1 MNHFNQMNMDIDIDL
16 ERDQFFQDHI
26 ENDLANLSDI
36 EENNTNPYYL
46 PESEL
51 TNFINNSL
59 FIIFSKDNN
68 FNRLTEKQDKIN
80 DSDENK
86 LKTSFNIFKEKLDIL
101 QDAYS
106 DNNAPATLPSS
117 TLDIRQKELQQFQIN
132 LHNWRKQFIE
142 IQNEKYSYKD
152 KIEEDYMQKEEYK
165 TYTTG
170 ELQALQKDN
179 LKKQDEKID
188 EIKKDIK
195 KNITLAKNAT
205 HTMKEQNK
213 TLEQISEEMEITDE
227 KMKTITGR
235 FKNYAKR
242 QSWCCLVVILII
254 ELVIALGAYFIFLN

>member
-1 MNHFNQMNMDIDIDL
+1 MKGDSEKEEKLINEEED
-16 ERDQFFQDHI
+16 
-26 ENDLANLSDI
+26 END
-36 EENNTNPYYL
+36 PQKYYSKYKQYI
-46 PESEL
+46 SEL
-51 TNFINNSL
+51 NNL
-59 FIIFSKDNN
+59 EKDIRKQLVEFKEKSKSKEN
-68 FNRLTEKQDKIN
+68 TIG
-80 DSDENK
+80 DENK

-117 TLDIRQKELQQFQIN
+117 TLDIRQKQLQQFQIN

>member
-1 MNHFNQMNMDIDIDL
+1 MKGDSEKKEKLINEEED
-16 ERDQFFQDHI
+16 
-26 ENDLANLSDI
+26 END
-36 EENNTNPYYL
+36 PQKYYSKYKQYI
-46 PESEL
+46 SEL
-51 TNFINNSL
+51 NNL
-59 FIIFSKDNN
+59 EKDIRKQLVEFKEKSKSKEN
-68 FNRLTEKQDKIN
+68 TIG
-80 DSDENK
+80 DENK

>member
-1 MNHFNQMNMDIDIDL
+1 MKDDSEKEEKLINEEED
-16 ERDQFFQDHI
+16 
-26 ENDLANLSDI
+26 END
-36 EENNTNPYYL
+36 PQKYYSKYKQYI
-46 PESEL
+46 SEL
-51 TNFINNSL
+51 NNL
-59 FIIFSKDNN
+59 EKDIRKQLVEFKEKSKSKEN
-68 FNRLTEKQDKIN
+68 TIG
-80 DSDENK
+80 DENK

>member
-1 MNHFNQMNMDIDIDL
+1 MKDDSEKEEKLINEEED
-16 ERDQFFQDHI
+16 
-26 ENDLANLSDI
+26 END
-36 EENNTNPYYL
+36 PQKYYSKYKQYI
-46 PESEL
+46 SEL
-51 TNFINNSL
+51 NNL
-59 FIIFSKDNN
+59 EKDIRKQLVEFKEKSKSKEN
-68 FNRLTEKQDKIN
+68 TIE
-80 DSDENK
+80 DENK

>member
-1 MNHFNQMNMDIDIDL
+1 MKDDSEKEEKLINEEED
-16 ERDQFFQDHI
+16 
-26 ENDLANLSDI
+26 END
-36 EENNTNPYYL
+36 PQKYYSKYKQYI
-46 PESEL
+46 SEL
-51 TNFINNSL
+51 NNL
-59 FIIFSKDNN
+59 EKDIRKQLVEFKEKSKSKEN
-68 FNRLTEKQDKIN
+68 TIG
-80 DSDENK
+80 DENK

-117 TLDIRQKELQQFQIN
+117 TLDIRQKQLQQFQIN

-142 IQNEKYSYKD
+142 IQNEKYSFKD

>member
-1 MNHFNQMNMDIDIDL
+1 MKGDSEKEEKLINEEED
-16 ERDQFFQDHI
+16 
-26 ENDLANLSDI
+26 END
-36 EENNTNPYYL
+36 PQKYYSKYKQYI
-46 PESEL
+46 SEL
-51 TNFINNSL
+51 NNL
-59 FIIFSKDNN
+59 EKDIRKQLVEFKEKSKSKEN
-68 FNRLTEKQDKIN
+68 TIG
-80 DSDENK
+80 DENK

-142 IQNEKYSYKD
+142 IQNEKYSFKD

>member
-1 MNHFNQMNMDIDIDL
+1 MKGDGEKEEKLINEEED
-16 ERDQFFQDHI
+16 
-26 ENDLANLSDI
+26 END
-36 EENNTNPYYL
+36 PQKYYSKYKQYI
-46 PESEL
+46 SEL
-51 TNFINNSL
+51 NNL
-59 FIIFSKDNN
+59 EKDIRKQLVEFKEKSKSKEN
-68 FNRLTEKQDKIN
+68 TIG
-80 DSDENK
+80 DENK

>member
-1 MNHFNQMNMDIDIDL
+1 MKDDSEKEEKLINEEED
-16 ERDQFFQDHI
+16 
-26 ENDLANLSDI
+26 END
-36 EENNTNPYYL
+36 PQKYYSKYKQYI
-46 PESEL
+46 SEL
-51 TNFINNSL
+51 NNL
-59 FIIFSKDNN
+59 EKDIRKQLVEFKEKSKSKEN
-68 FNRLTEKQDKIN
+68 TIG
-80 DSDENK
+80 DENK

-117 TLDIRQKELQQFQIN
+117 TLDIRQKQLQQFQIN
-132 LHNWRKQFIE
+132 LHNWRKQFIK

>member
-1 MNHFNQMNMDIDIDL
+1 MKGDSEKEEKLINEEED
-16 ERDQFFQDHI
+16 
-26 ENDLANLSDI
+26 END
-36 EENNTNPYYL
+36 PQKYYSKYKQYI
-46 PESEL
+46 SEL
-51 TNFINNSL
+51 NNL
-59 FIIFSKDNN
+59 EKDIRKQLVEFKEKSKSKEN
-68 FNRLTEKQDKIN
+68 TIG
-80 DSDENK
+80 DENT

-195 KNITLAKNAT
+195 KNINLAKNAT

>member
-1 MNHFNQMNMDIDIDL
+1 MKEDAEKEEKLINEEED
-16 ERDQFFQDHI
+16 
-26 ENDLANLSDI
+26 END
-36 EENNTNPYYL
+36 PQKYYSKYKQYI
-46 PESEL
+46 SEL
-51 TNFINNSL
+51 NNL
-59 FIIFSKDNN
+59 EKDIRKQLVEFKEKSKSKEN
-68 FNRLTEKQDKIN
+68 TIG
-80 DSDENK
+80 DENK

>member
-1 MNHFNQMNMDIDIDL
+1 MKDDSEKEEKLINEEED
-16 ERDQFFQDHI
+16 
-26 ENDLANLSDI
+26 END
-36 EENNTNPYYL
+36 PQKYYSKYKQYI
-46 PESEL
+46 SEL
-51 TNFINNSL
+51 NNL
-59 FIIFSKDNN
+59 EKDIRKQLVEFKEKSKSKEN
-68 FNRLTEKQDKIN
+68 TIG
-80 DSDENK
+80 DENK

-254 ELVIALGAYFIFLN
+254 ELVIALGAVTKILLIKSCA

>member
-1 MNHFNQMNMDIDIDL
+1 MKDDSEKEEKLINEEED
-16 ERDQFFQDHI
+16 
-26 ENDLANLSDI
+26 END
-36 EENNTNPYYL
+36 PQKYYSKYKQYI
-46 PESEL
+46 SEL
-51 TNFINNSL
+51 NNL
-59 FIIFSKDNN
+59 EKDIRKQLVEFKEKSKSKEN
-68 FNRLTEKQDKIN
+68 TIG
-80 DSDENK
+80 DENK

-117 TLDIRQKELQQFQIN
+117 TLDIRQKQLQQFQIN

>member
-1 MNHFNQMNMDIDIDL
+1 MKDDSEKEEKLINEEED
-16 ERDQFFQDHI
+16 
-26 ENDLANLSDI
+26 END
-36 EENNTNPYYL
+36 PQKYYSKYKQYI
-46 PESEL
+46 SEL
-51 TNFINNSL
+51 NNL
-59 FIIFSKDNN
+59 EKDIRKQLVEFKEKSKSKEN
-68 FNRLTEKQDKIN
+68 TIG
-80 DSDENK
+80 DENK

-117 TLDIRQKELQQFQIN
+117 TLDIRQKELQQYQIN

-195 KNITLAKNAT
+195 KNINLAKNAT

-242 QSWCCLVVILII
+242 QS
-254 ELVIALGAYFIFLN
+254 

>member
-1 MNHFNQMNMDIDIDL
+1 MKGDAEKEEKLINEEED
-16 ERDQFFQDHI
+16 
-26 ENDLANLSDI
+26 END
-36 EENNTNPYYL
+36 PQKYYSKYKQYI
-46 PESEL
+46 SEL
-51 TNFINNSL
+51 NNL
-59 FIIFSKDNN
+59 EKDIRKQLVEFKEKSKSKEN
-68 FNRLTEKQDKIN
+68 TIG
-80 DSDENK
+80 DENK

>member
-1 MNHFNQMNMDIDIDL
+1 MKGDAEKEEKLINEEED
-16 ERDQFFQDHI
+16 
-26 ENDLANLSDI
+26 END
-36 EENNTNPYYL
+36 PQKYYSKYKQYI
-46 PESEL
+46 SEL
-51 TNFINNSL
+51 NNL
-59 FIIFSKDNN
+59 EKDIRKQLVEFKEKSKSKEN
-68 FNRLTEKQDKIN
+68 TIG
-80 DSDENK
+80 DENK

-117 TLDIRQKELQQFQIN
+117 TLDIRQKQLQQFQIN

>member
-1 MNHFNQMNMDIDIDL
+1 MKGDSEKEEKLINEEED
-16 ERDQFFQDHI
+16 
-26 ENDLANLSDI
+26 END
-36 EENNTNPYYL
+36 PQKYYSKYKQYI
-46 PESEL
+46 SEL
-51 TNFINNSL
+51 NNL
-59 FIIFSKDNN
+59 EKDIRKQLVEFKEKSKSKEN
-68 FNRLTEKQDKIN
+68 TIG
-80 DSDENK
+80 DENK

-170 ELQALQKDN
+170 ELQALQKNN

>member
-1 MNHFNQMNMDIDIDL
+1 MKGDAEKEEKLINEEED
-16 ERDQFFQDHI
+16 
-26 ENDLANLSDI
+26 END
-36 EENNTNPYYL
+36 PQKYYSKYKQYI
-46 PESEL
+46 SEL
-51 TNFINNSL
+51 NNL
-59 FIIFSKDNN
+59 EKDIRKQLVEFKEKSKSKEN
-68 FNRLTEKQDKIN
+68 TIG
-80 DSDENK
+80 DENK

-117 TLDIRQKELQQFQIN
+117 TLDIRQKELQQYQIN

-195 KNITLAKNAT
+195 KNINLAKNAT

>member
-1 MNHFNQMNMDIDIDL
+1 MKDDSEKEEKLINEEED
-16 ERDQFFQDHI
+16 
-26 ENDLANLSDI
+26 END
-36 EENNTNPYYL
+36 PQKYYSKYKQYI
-46 PESEL
+46 SEL
-51 TNFINNSL
+51 KNLEKDIRKHLVEFKEK
-59 FIIFSKDNN
+59 SKSKEN
-68 FNRLTEKQDKIN
+68 TIG
-80 DSDENK
+80 DENK

-142 IQNEKYSYKD
+142 IQNEKYSFKD

-165 TYTTG
+165 TYTTD
-170 ELQALQKDN
+170 ELQTLQKDN

-188 EIKKDIK
+188 EIQKDIK

>member
-1 MNHFNQMNMDIDIDL
+1 MKGDSEKEEKLINEEED
-16 ERDQFFQDHI
+16 
-26 ENDLANLSDI
+26 END
-36 EENNTNPYYL
+36 PQKYYSKYKQYI
-46 PESEL
+46 SEL
-51 TNFINNSL
+51 NNL
-59 FIIFSKDNN
+59 EKDIRKQLVEFKEKSKSKEN
-68 FNRLTEKQDKIN
+68 TIG
-80 DSDENK
+80 DENK

-195 KNITLAKNAT
+195 KNINLAKNAT

-242 QSWCCLVVILII
+242 QS
-254 ELVIALGAYFIFLN
+254 

>member
-1 MNHFNQMNMDIDIDL
+1 MKGDSEKEEKLINEEED
-16 ERDQFFQDHI
+16 
-26 ENDLANLSDI
+26 END
-36 EENNTNPYYL
+36 PQKYYSKYKQYI
-46 PESEL
+46 SEL
-51 TNFINNSL
+51 NNL
-59 FIIFSKDNN
+59 EKDIRKQLVEFKEKSKSKEN
-68 FNRLTEKQDKIN
+68 TIG
-80 DSDENK
+80 DENK

>member
-1 MNHFNQMNMDIDIDL
+1 MKDDSEKEEKLINEEED
-16 ERDQFFQDHI
+16 
-26 ENDLANLSDI
+26 END
-36 EENNTNPYYL
+36 PQKYYSKYKQYI
-46 PESEL
+46 SEL
-51 TNFINNSL
+51 NNL
-59 FIIFSKDNN
+59 EKDIRKQLVEFKEKSKSKEN
-68 FNRLTEKQDKIN
+68 TIG
-80 DSDENK
+80 DENK

-165 TYTTG
+165 TYTTD

-235 FKNYAKR
+235 FIKYAKR
-242 QSWCCLVVILII
+242 LSWCCLVVILII

>member
-1 MNHFNQMNMDIDIDL
+1 MKDDSKKEEKLINEEED
-16 ERDQFFQDHI
+16 
-26 ENDLANLSDI
+26 END
-36 EENNTNPYYL
+36 PQKYYSKYKQYI
-46 PESEL
+46 SEL
-51 TNFINNSL
+51 NNL
-59 FIIFSKDNN
+59 EKDIRKQLVEFKEKSKSKEN
-68 FNRLTEKQDKIN
+68 TIG
-80 DSDENK
+80 DENK

>member
-1 MNHFNQMNMDIDIDL
+1 MKDDSEKEEKLINEEED
-16 ERDQFFQDHI
+16 
-26 ENDLANLSDI
+26 END
-36 EENNTNPYYL
+36 PQKYYSKYKQYI
-46 PESEL
+46 SEL
-51 TNFINNSL
+51 NNL
-59 FIIFSKDNN
+59 EKDIRKQLVEFKEKSKSKEN
-68 FNRLTEKQDKIN
+68 TIG
-80 DSDENK
+80 DENK

-142 IQNEKYSYKD
+142 IQNEKYSFKD